1 MVKKDRDKYRDVI
14 YTQKLSSVKFVK
26 DFQTWKKNCLS
37 ISGDSIFV
45 ENVPTLYDFLNTHVI
60 PSGGGKNV
68 RDESVNAGRDEGAK
82 NILDEIEEILEG
94 GKFSLY
100 ESMVISSFANVLE
113 EMEGTSLDPANILF
127 TDKIMRG
134 GKVIEEVEVYGHY
147 RTENYK
153 KKTKKPAAPS
163 DWYSTSQDTANPPPR
178 QALYSKESGTYS
190 KPKGLLYILQEASDE
205 LLESELE
212 DVEIPFEDNDFEEM
226 NKVSVISEYFDKAIT
241 NENFWTLGGML
252 RVNIL
257 RRDFR
262 NTQFKNLN
270 EKDQNLLAEIA
281 GLNEKGKRKKDAPV
295 GQITEFKPLDATAG
309 ALIELIDRALKRAG
323 KNTAPN
329 GYRAWQNQR
338 KKGFDYRKTA
348 KEVYPDIE
356 DRPKSGKGSRTQ
368 MKPTTKVI
376 SKIWQSHL
384 WR

>member
-14 YTQKLSSVKFVK
+14 YNQKISSIQFVK

-37 ISGDSIFV
+37 ISGDSMFV
-45 ENVPTLYDFLNTHVI
+45 ENVPTLYDFLNTHII
-60 PSGGGKNV
+60 PSGAGKNV
-68 RDESVNAGRDEGAK
+68 RDESVNSGRDEGGK
-82 NILDEIEEILEG
+82 NVLDDIEEILEG
-94 GKFSLY
+94 GNFSYGETML
-100 ESMVISSFANVLE
+100 ISSFANVLE
-113 EMEGTSLDPANILF
+113 EMKGTSLDPANILF
-127 TDKIMRG
+127 TDKKMRG
-134 GKVIEEVEVYGHY
+134 GKVIEEEPVYGHY
-147 RTENYK
+147 RTKNYE
-153 KKTKKPAAPS
+153 KKTGKASAPS
-163 DWYSTSQDTANPPPR
+163 DWYSTSEDTANPPPR
-178 QALYSKESGTYS
+178 QALYNEESGTYS
-190 KPKGLLYILQEASDE
+190 KPKGLIYILQEAVKG
-205 LLESELE
+205 LLDSELE
-212 DVEIPFEDNDFEEM
+212 DAEIPFEDDDFKEM
-226 NKVSVISEYFDKAIT
+226 DKVSVISDYFDKAIT

-262 NTQFKNLN
+262 NTQFSNLK

-295 GQITEFKPLDATAG
+295 GKITEFKPLDATTG

-338 KKGFDYRKTA
+338 KRGFDYRKTA

-356 DRPKSGKGSRTQ
+356 DRPKSGKGSRTR
-368 MKPTTKVI
+368 MKPTQRVI
-376 SKIWQSHL
+376 SKMWQSHL